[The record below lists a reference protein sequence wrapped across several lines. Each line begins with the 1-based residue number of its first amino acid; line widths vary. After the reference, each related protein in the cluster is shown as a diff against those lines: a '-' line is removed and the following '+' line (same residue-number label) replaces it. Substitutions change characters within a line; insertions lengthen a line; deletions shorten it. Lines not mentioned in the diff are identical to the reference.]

1 MMMQMS
7 SSSDELREE
16 DSNGELP
23 FDMELSGLHLGEKQ
37 SPQSSPWRAQNA
49 SAWAA
54 GQNLT
59 GVYAKLLQKVTSFD
73 LVPESGK
80 LVVLDVALSVQVAFQ
95 ALREN
100 GIKSAPLWDSEER
113 QFIGM
118 VSISDFVE
126 ILLACYQEAVSQGRG
141 GQVDPAS
148 CDAYMQKEVQR
159 PLSHW
164 RERLNPLPHLI
175 FVTPEDSVFECSAVM
190 LQHNIH
196 RVAVL
201 DTDSH
206 TVLYLMTHSVI
217 LNYFL
222 AATTPVSRVPYFGK
236 SLAAAGLMDD
246 PEVAGRVACAMLSTP
261 FVEVLRNFSVGK
273 CSAVPIV
280 DREGRMVAVVTK
292 SDIRGLVNP
301 GIWTAM
307 NQSVGEL
314 LTIRYRGKA
323 GPDIAS
329 RVISPHD
336 TLETAIARLGGR
348 DVYRLFILDQQSKL
362 VGKLTLT
369 RLVRY
374 VLAVR

>member
-49 SAWAA
+49 SVWAA
-54 GQNLT
+54 GQNLN
-59 GVYAKLLQKVTSFD
+59 GVYARLLQKVTSFD

-113 QFIGM
+113 QFVGM

-126 ILLACYQEAVSQGRG
+126 ILLTCYKDATAQGRG
-141 GQVDPAS
+141 QADAAA
-148 CDAYMQKEVQR
+148 CDAYVQREVQR
-159 PLSHW
+159 PLSDW
-164 RERLNPLPHLI
+164 RERLHPIPHLI
-175 FVTPEDSVFECSAVM
+175 FVTPEDSVYECSTVM

-201 DTDSH
+201 DSDSH
-206 TVLYLMTHSVI
+206 TVLYLLTHSVI

-236 SLAAAGLMDD
+236 TLAAAGLMDD
-246 PEVAGRVACAMLSTP
+246 PEVVGRVPCAMLSTP

-280 DREGRMVAVVTK
+280 DRDGRMVAVVTK

-301 GIWTAM
+301 GIWSAM

-314 LTIRYRGKA
+314 LTMRYRGKA

-329 RVISPHD
+329 RVVTPAD
-336 TLETAIARLGGR
+336 TLEMAIAKLVGR
-348 DVYRLFILDQQSKL
+348 DVYRLFILDHQSKL